1 MTLQIGIVGATGYT
15 GSELVRLLHFHPHT
29 RIAAIT
35 SESHRGKRFSDIHPQ
50 FSGLVEQ
57 PLIPVEELSGVDLD
71 AVFLALPHGVS
82 MDFAARFL
90 DAGLPVIDF
99 SGDFRLNGPAVYQD
113 WYQKEHTYVDGF
125 DRAVYGLPELHR
137 PAIATADLIANPGC
151 YPTAAILALMPLVRE
166 RLIRTDAIII
176 DSKSGV
182 TGAGVKAKP
191 VTHFSNVSDN
201 FKAYGLKTHRHTIEI
216 EEQLSGQQGEAIQV
230 QFTPHLLPLDR
241 GILTTAYLQ
250 PAPGTRP
257 EQLEGAFQEAYRDE
271 PFVRLRKDPPSLKE
285 VRGSNYCDIYTTYD
299 ARTDRL
305 IVISVIDNL
314 VKGAAGQA
322 MQNMNLRFGLE
333 ETTGFVQLPL
343 SP

>member
-15 GSELVRLLHFHPHT
+15 GSELVRLLHFHPHA

-35 SESHRGKRFSDIHPQ
+35 SESHRGKHFSDIHPQ
-50 FSGLVEQ
+50 FSGIVEQ
-57 PLIPVEELSGVDLD
+57 ILIPVAELSAVDLD

-99 SGDFRLNGPAVYQD
+99 SGDFRLNGPDVYRD
-113 WYQKEHTYVDGF
+113 WYQKEHTYAAGF
-125 DRAVYGLPELHR
+125 ERAVYGLPELHR
-137 PAIATADLIANPGC
+137 SAIAKADLIANPGC
-151 YPTAAILALMPLVRE
+151 YPTSAILALMPLVRE
-166 RLIRTDAIII
+166 RLIRTDSIVI

-216 EEQLSGQQGEAIQV
+216 EEQLSAQGKEQLQV

-241 GILTTAYLQ
+241 GILTTAYLL
-250 PAPGTRP
+250 PSPGTSP
-257 EQLEGAFQEAYRDE
+257 AQLEDAFQEAYRDE
-271 PFVRLRKDPPSLKE
+271 PFIRLRNDPPSLKD

-299 ARTDRL
+299 ARTGRL

-333 ETTGFVQLPL
+333 ETAGFVQLPL
-343 SP
+343 HP